1 MRGIRGRARTF
12 ALRLC
17 VESVKCALTTPCP
30 GMFRSQSVREDINS
44 APKPNAGAVFVTSL
58 RQRGANPP
66 DAQGSVWVVR
76 TEHLFP
82 DA

>member
-1 MRGIRGRARTF
+1 
-12 ALRLC
+12 
-17 VESVKCALTTPCP
+17 
-30 GMFRSQSVREDINS
+30 MFRSQSVREDINS
-44 APKPNAGAVFVTSL
+44 APKPSAGAVFVTSL